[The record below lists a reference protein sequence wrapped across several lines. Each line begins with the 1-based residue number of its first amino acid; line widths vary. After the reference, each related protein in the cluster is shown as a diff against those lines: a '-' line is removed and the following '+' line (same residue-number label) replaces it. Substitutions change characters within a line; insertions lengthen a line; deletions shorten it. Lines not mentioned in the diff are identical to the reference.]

1 MSTFL
6 HQNVAFA
13 PKYTEVRYIGFVT
26 GKEFVGGLLE
36 KAMQIEPVYG
46 MASCIYGFR
55 PKTLKR
61 LVFPKHCSRHVD
73 ERHVLPFYYTIL
85 LWCVESGELML
96 DAFLLKIFLHLKI
109 FKFSSIVASDFL
121 HFELKLILSSS
132 KEALESFLGLRFI

>member
-1 MSTFL
+1 M
-6 HQNVAFA
+6 
-13 PKYTEVRYIGFVT
+13 KVRNIGFVT
-26 GKEFVGGLLE
+26 GYEFVGRLLE
-36 KAMQIEPVYG
+36 EAMKIEPVYG

-96 DAFLLKIFLHLKI
+96 DAFLLKIFFHLKI
-109 FKFSSIVASDFL
+109 L
-121 HFELKLILSSS
+121 EL
-132 KEALESFLGLRFI
+132 